1 MTGFPSFLFGY
12 NGVNFDGTVCIIA
25 VDALHAIITN
35 LFRIQ
40 IAPVALAA
48 IDAFTVIQDA
58 FFLHLPFPTFILEQM
73 FAKSLAKH
81 LFACYN
87 ISVLIY
93 L

>member
-1 MTGFPSFLFGY
+1 MKGFPSFLFGY
-12 NGVNFDGTVCIIA
+12 NGINFDGAVGVIA
-25 VDALHAIITN
+25 VDALHAVITN
-35 LFRIQ
+35 LIRIQ

-58 FFLHLPFPTFILEQM
+58 FFFHLPFPTFILEQT

-87 ISVLIY
+87 ICVSFY
-93 L
+93 R